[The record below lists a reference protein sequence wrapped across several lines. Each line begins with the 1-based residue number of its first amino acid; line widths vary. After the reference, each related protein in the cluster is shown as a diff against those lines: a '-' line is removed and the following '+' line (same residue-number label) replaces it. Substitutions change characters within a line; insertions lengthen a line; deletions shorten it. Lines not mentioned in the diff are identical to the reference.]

1 MTLENLKQETFTVD
15 RIHAA
20 IEGARVS
27 RGKNKGM
34 LKKSKPK
41 GDAGAAW
48 LAMML
53 HANPYKVGVTSV
65 VMMTNGERWIF
76 DQVSKAIEGAPTGG
90 LDRDRDALESLGVW

>member
-1 MTLENLKQETFTVD
+1 MSELNAD

-27 RGKNKGM
+27 RGPRKGQ
-34 LKKSKPK
+34 LKASKPS

-48 LAMML
+48 LAMMM
-53 HANPYKVGVTSV
+53 HANPHKVPPFAL
-65 VMMTNGERWIF
+65 MTLTREEVWIF
-76 DQVSKAIEGAPTGG
+76 DQITQALQGSPTSG

>member
-27 RGKNKGM
+27 RGKNKGL
-34 LKKSKPK
+34 LKASKPK

-53 HANPYKVGVTSV
+53 HANPHKVSPASI
-65 VMMTNGERWIF
+65 MMLTNGERWIHE
-76 DQVSKAIEGAPTGG
+76 QVWAALVGVPQNG
-90 LDRDRDALESLGVW
+90 LDRDRDALEGLGVW